1 MVFDRTAD
9 YKAAQEKME
18 SWGFTVRQHGLR
30 LGYSR
35 PWFYSQ
41 MKSGH
46 VDSKDKIKK
55 ILQLTDDET
64 HEITKE
70 INLLREMDYRYAE
83 IIEYY
88 YISEHDIKTIAATM
102 RKGYDWTYK
111 VFKDCMLWL
120 ANRI

>member
-1 MVFDRTAD
+1 MSFDKTAD
-9 YKAAQEKME
+9 YKAAQEKLE
-18 SWGFTVRQHGLR
+18 SWGFTIRQHGLR
-30 LGYSR
+30 LGYAR

-41 MKSGH
+41 VPSGYLE
-46 VDSKDKIKK
+46 SKDKIKK
-55 ILQLTDDET
+55 ILELSDDET
-64 HEITKE
+64 HTISQE
-70 INLLREMDYRYAE
+70 INLLRDMDYRYAE

-88 YISEHDIKTIAATM
+88 FIADQDLKMIAVTM